1 MKKKT
6 KAISILLTGVA
17 LAIGIAVSNGII
29 QNAYHL
35 DEVRATNSSVTISA
49 SSMGGVTNLKG
60 GNYSAGAERTATI
73 SDISFGG
80 KAITANNANSPS
92 SGSTAGQYIQTQSS
106 NGVIYNTAAFP
117 GKIVSVVITKNSTSS
132 ITLHCGSTSRLVNNT
147 AGNYIV
153 SGGEEISSQTS
164 ASITWNLDAAT
175 NYTYFAV
182 KNGSSTSYIS
192 SIVVT
197 YQASEPRT
205 LTGISVSGEPVT
217 KTYSSGEVF
226 NPTGITVTAS
236 FSDSADANVTNECSY
251 TPNPL
256 VQGTTTVTASFTE
269 GSITKT
275 ALISGIT
282 VIASPTTKIVG
293 FGSDAED
300 NGWTENTNNTSPS
313 YIGIAT
319 SSNYVSTTAL
329 GLFGLGNILD
339 SNLTI
344 TFMLGSYGGTGVQGV
359 LAVAL
364 LDESQNVLSIGTG
377 NTNLS
382 SSTPSYAQGP
392 TISVSKPSNPA
403 NINSI
408 KIYLSDVGGFTT
420 QKYVRLAEIT
430 LQYQVRLLL
439 EVNEDAV
446 AYGTSFLSATADG
459 CSTANSSTLSGVWAS
474 LESSY
479 NALSNDA
486 KAYLTG
492 LTPNVSGND
501 AQHAVA
507 RYIHI
512 ITKYGEATFNDFMNL
527 DLQSAPS
534 SSDVLALDSHDF
546 LPLIAVIS
554 VVGLTILIGY
564 YYHNKRKEA

>member
-49 SSMGGVTNLKG
+49 SSMGGTDNLKTA
-60 GNYSAGAERTATI
+60 NYSDGVERTATI
-73 SDISFGG
+73 GGFGFGG
-80 KAITANNANSPS
+80 KAITANQSGTPS
-92 SGSTAGQYIQTQSS
+92 GATIGQYIQAQAS
-106 NGVIYNTAAFP
+106 NGVIYNTSAFS
-117 GKIVSVVITKNSTSS
+117 GRIVSVSLTKNDTNA
-132 ITLHCGSTSRLVNNT
+132 ITLHCGSTSRLVNST
-147 AGNYIV
+147 KADYAI
-153 SGGEEISSQTS
+153 SGGTAISSQTS
-164 ASITWNLDAAT
+164 TSITWNLDIST
-175 NYTYFAV
+175 NYSYFAV
-182 KNGSSTSYIS
+182 KKGSGSSYIS

-197 YQASEPRT
+197 YQASEPRA

-217 KTYSSGEVF
+217 KTYSSGEEF
-226 NPTGITVTAS
+226 DANGITVTAS
-236 FSDSADANVTNECSY
+236 FSDSADANVTSECVY

-256 VQGTTTVTASFTE
+256 VQGTTAVTASFTE
-269 GSITKT
+269 GSVTKT

-282 VIASPTTKIVG
+282 VSAAPTTKVVG
-293 FGSDAED
+293 FGSNSED
-300 NGWTENTNNTSPS
+300 NSWTENAINTQSS

-329 GLFGLGNILD
+329 TMFGEGNVLD
-339 SNLTI
+339 SNLTVA
-344 TFMLGSYGGTGVQGV
+344 FMLGSYGGTGAQGV
-359 LAVAL
+359 LTVAL
-364 LDESQNVLSIGTG
+364 LDASQNVLSSATG
-377 NTNLS
+377 STNLS
-382 SSTPSYAQGP
+382 NSTPSYAQGP
-392 TISVSKPSNPA
+392 SISVSKPSNPA
-403 NINSI
+403 SIDSI

-420 QKYVRLAEIT
+420 SKYVRLAEIT
-430 LQYQVRLLL
+430 LQYQVKLLL

-446 AYGTSFLSATADG
+446 AYGTSFLSATANG

-501 AQHAVA
+501 AEHAVA
-507 RYIHI
+507 RYIQI